1 MATVEV
7 LLRED
12 VEHLG
17 RRGQI
22 VRVKAGYARNYLLP
36 RGLAVLATSANVK
49 AIEQERQLLARR
61 EARERAQAE
70 GLVERLRELVLVFP
84 RKVGDQDLLFGS
96 VTALDI
102 AHALAERGIE
112 VDRRKILLE
121 HPIKY
126 LGEYTI
132 PIKVHRDVTA
142 EIRIQVV
149 REAEA
154 QESQE

>member
-17 RRGQI
+17 RRGEV

-36 RGLAVLATSANVK
+36 RGLAVLATSANVR
-49 AIEQERQLLARR
+49 AIEQEKQLLQRR

-70 GLVERLRELVLVFP
+70 AVAERLRELVLTFS
-84 RKVGDQDLLFGS
+84 RRVGDQDLLFGS

-102 AHALAERGIE
+102 AQALAERGIA

-132 PIKVHRDVTA
+132 PVKLHREVTA
-142 EIRIQVV
+142 EVKIQVV
-149 REAEA
+149 RE
-154 QESQE
+154 ESES

>member
-17 RRGQI
+17 RRGQV

-36 RGLAVLATSANVK
+36 RGLAVLATAANVK
-49 AIEQERQLLARR
+49 VIEQEKQRLERR

-70 GLVERLRELVLVFP
+70 AVAERLKELVLTFP
-84 RKVGDQDLLFGS
+84 RKVGDQDMLFGS
-96 VTALDI
+96 VTAMDI
-102 AHALAERGIE
+102 AAALAERGIE

-132 PIKVHRDVTA
+132 PVKLHREVTA

-149 REAEA
+149 RE
-154 QESQE
+154 ESEPKE

>member
-36 RGLAVLATSANVK
+36 RGLAVLATAANVK
-49 AIEQERQLLARR
+49 AIEQEKQLLARR

-70 GLVERLRELVLVFP
+70 AVAERFKELVLTFP
-84 RKVGDQDLLFGS
+84 RKVGDQDMLFGS
-96 VTALDI
+96 VTAMDI
-102 AHALAERGIE
+102 AAALAERGIE

-132 PIKVHRDVTA
+132 PVKLHRDVTA
-142 EIRIQVV
+142 EIKIHVV
-149 REAEA
+149 REE
-154 QESQE
+154 EEPKD

>member
-70 GLVERLRELVLVFP
+70 ELVERLRDLVLVFP

-96 VTALDI
+96 VTAMDI

-132 PIKVHRDVTA
+132 PVKVHRDVTA

-149 REAEA
+149 REA
-154 QESQE
+154 QE

>member
-70 GLVERLRELVLVFP
+70 ELVERLRDLVLVFP

-96 VTALDI
+96 VTAMDI

-126 LGEYTI
+126 LGEYMI
-132 PIKVHRDVTA
+132 PVKVHRDMTA

-149 REAEA
+149 REA
-154 QESQE
+154 QE

>member
-17 RRGQI
+17 RRGEI

-36 RGLAVLATSANVK
+36 RGLAVLATAANVK
-49 AIEQERQLLARR
+49 AIEQEKHLLARR
-61 EARERAQAE
+61 EARERTQAE
-70 GLVERLRELVLVFP
+70 TLAERLKELVLTFP
-84 RKVGDQDLLFGS
+84 RKVGDQDMLFGS
-96 VTALDI
+96 VTAMDI
-102 AHALAERGIE
+102 AQALAEQGIT
-112 VDRRKILLE
+112 VDRRKILVE

-132 PIKVHRDVTA
+132 PVKLHREVTA
-142 EIRIQVV
+142 EIKIRVV
-149 REAEA
+149 PEEGT
-154 QESQE
+154 E

>member
-70 GLVERLRELVLVFP
+70 GLVERLRGLVLVFP

>member
-17 RRGQI
+17 RRGQV

-36 RGLAVLATSANVK
+36 RGLAVLATAANVK
-49 AIEQERQLLARR
+49 VIEQEKQRLERR

-70 GLVERLRELVLVFP
+70 AVAERLKELVLTFP
-84 RKVGDQDLLFGS
+84 RKVGDQDMLFGS
-96 VTALDI
+96 VTAMDI
-102 AHALAERGIE
+102 AAALAERGIE

-132 PIKVHRDVTA
+132 PVKLHRELTA

-149 REAEA
+149 RE
-154 QESQE
+154 ESEPKE

>member
-36 RGLAVLATSANVK
+36 RGLAVLATAANVK
-49 AIEQERQLLARR
+49 VIEQEKQRLERR

-70 GLVERLRELVLVFP
+70 AVAERLKELVLTFP
-84 RKVGDQDLLFGS
+84 RKVGDQDMLFGS
-96 VTALDI
+96 VTAMDI
-102 AHALAERGIE
+102 AAALAERGIE

-132 PIKVHRDVTA
+132 PVKLHREVTA

-149 REAEA
+149 RE
-154 QESQE
+154 ESEPKE